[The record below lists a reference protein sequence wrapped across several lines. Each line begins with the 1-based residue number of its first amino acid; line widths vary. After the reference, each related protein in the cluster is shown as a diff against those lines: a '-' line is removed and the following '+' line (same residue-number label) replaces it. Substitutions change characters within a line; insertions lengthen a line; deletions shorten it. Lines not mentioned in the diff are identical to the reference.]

1 MYGRQSLGGW
11 AGDLRGKVPLPL
23 AGSSGHLPKLLFPLC
38 LCILQAE
45 IYLLLSLKA
54 LIMQRPCAALLL
66 LLAVVVAAAVSAAAA
81 ASPPLAPVE
90 GEFCSEADGWEALP
104 EVRTLAFSITV
115 TRQRKR
121 STAAEHAA
129 ASAMPAPSLQ

>member
-1 MYGRQSLGGW
+1 M
-11 AGDLRGKVPLPL
+11 PLPL
-23 AGSSGHLPKLLFPLC
+23 AGTSGHPPKLLFPLC

-66 LLAVVVAAAVSAAAA
+66 LLAVVVAAAASATAT

-104 EVRTLAFSITV
+104 EVRTLAFSITA
-115 TRQRKR
+115 TRQRKAR
-121 STAAEHAA
+121 LLQS
-129 ASAMPAPSLQ
+129 MLLPAPCLPRLCSETSCGPA